1 MGSTTLGPP
10 TFRITDWHRS
20 MCKRSSR
27 TAAHPNFPLL
37 SMKKFFCSFIFLLL
51 SASTQFAGAW
61 SLEEAAKP
69 YSGTDVSV
77 IFLDHPGYNPIIKLL
92 PDFKQRTGIKIKYQI
107 VPYGNTREKEELD
120 FSSNRELTVA

>member
-37 SMKKFFCSFIFLLL
+37 SMRKFFCSFIFLLL

-69 YSGTDVSV
+69 YSGTEVSV
-77 IFLDHPGYNPIIKLL
+77 IFLDRPGYNAIIKLL
-92 PDFKQRTGIKIKYQI
+92 PDFEKRTGNKIKYQI
-107 VPYGNTREKEELD
+107 VPYENTLEKAELD
-120 FSSNRELTVA
+120 CSSTGALTWA

>member
-69 YSGTDVSV
+69 YSGTEGSV
-77 IFLDHPGYNPIIKLL
+77 IFLDRPGYNTRLKLL
-92 PDFKQRTGIKIKYQI
+92 SDFENRNVIKYTYQI
-107 VPYGNTREKEELD
+107 LP
-120 FSSNRELTVA
+120 F